1 MSTAVIE
8 ALLLA
13 IKLSTAV
20 IEQVELADHETL
32 PPEVRVAL
40 LQERARL
47 HAALNRLDAMS

>member
-1 MSTAVIE
+1 MTAAVIE

-20 IEQVELADHETL
+20 IEQVELAEHETL

-47 HAALNRLDAMS
+47 RRALDRLDGMP

>member
-1 MSTAVIE
+1 MTTAVIE

-20 IEQVELADHETL
+20 IAQVELAEHETL

-47 HAALNRLDAMS
+47 RAALDRLDGMP